1 MHASSYSLF
10 QRKKAYP
17 SHFSGNLHGRIQL
30 LDNYRQPA
38 KRFPNACLFFCL
50 AGYEE
55 RSKLKPL
62 IWKAWAPQK
71 CKFFAW
77 LITKNRVWTSE
88 RLVTRGWPRNNVSPL
103 CRREYK
109 TTRHLLAACRYTKRV
124 WSLIAT
130 WIAWPQLNPNCW
142 QTTFSA
148 SDRGRMMATTAGVL
162 QRRCDMY
169 FNWLFE
175 KSRRNTM
182 QERSREKSYK

>member
-1 MHASSYSLF
+1 MDIGASC
-10 QRKKAYP
+10 
-17 SHFSGNLHGRIQL
+17 N
-30 LDNYRQPA
+30 
-38 KRFPNACLFFCL
+38 
-50 AGYEE
+50 
-55 RSKLKPL
+55 
-62 IWKAWAPQK
+62 
-71 CKFFAW
+71 
-77 LITKNRVWTSE
+77 SE

-182 QERSREKSYK
+182 QERSREKSYKWKVCSLGYLQSFPLYNSPQTYYLLYFTISLQKIPPITPLQPFLSYLFPLYTITH

>member
-1 MHASSYSLF
+1 MENTLPPLRIRLNSSVAL
-10 QRKKAYP
+10 
-17 SHFSGNLHGRIQL
+17 
-30 LDNYRQPA
+30 
-38 KRFPNACLFFCL
+38 KRDSSRLEAVDISEMQFFCL

-55 RSKLKPL
+55 RSRLKPL
-62 IWKAWAPQK
+62 IWKVWAPQK

-142 QTTFSA
+142 QTTSSA
-148 SDRGRMMATTAGVL
+148 GDRGRMILYLG
-162 QRRCDMY
+162 
-169 FNWLFE
+169 
-175 KSRRNTM
+175 
-182 QERSREKSYK
+182 